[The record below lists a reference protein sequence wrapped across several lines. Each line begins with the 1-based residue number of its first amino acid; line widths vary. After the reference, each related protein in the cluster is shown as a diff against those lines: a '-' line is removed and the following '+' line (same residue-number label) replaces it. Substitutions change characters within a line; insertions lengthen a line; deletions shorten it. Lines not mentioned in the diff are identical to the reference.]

1 MGGIE
6 DTYLTVFPKEK
17 EMSYRFKYFE
27 ATKYTCRENFKH
39 KGRKSFITVVPT
51 REYYF
56 LKELTL
62 AFIVTLLNLSLVSTG
77 KGAFVF
83 FIFHYYS
90 CSVFFIG
97 ISVSLVFF
105 SAFLVLVE
113 RTIW

>member
-39 KGRKSFITVVPT
+39 KGRKSFITVIPT